1 MAYRKISF
9 EYDLSSLY
17 ARLAG
22 LDYSDY
28 LNVKADFLNQ
38 ARIAGYQEKRLQQ
51 FWQRV
56 CKKLNSSYGY
66 KKPLSNDWANVR
78 MRIYRQYGST
88 RL

>member
-1 MAYRKISF
+1 MAYRKIAF
-9 EYDLSSLY
+9 EYDLSSLHN
-17 ARLAG
+17 RLAG

-38 ARIAGYQEKRLQQ
+38 ARIAGYSEVRLQQ

-56 CKKLNSSYGY
+56 CKKLDSAYGY

-78 MRIYRQYGST
+78 MRIYRQSGTT

>member
-1 MAYRKISF
+1 MPYRKVNF

-28 LNVKADFLNQ
+28 LDVKSDFLNQ
-38 ARIAGYQEKRLQQ
+38 ARSAGYTEVRLQQ

-56 CKKLNSSYGY
+56 CKKLDKAYGY

-78 MRIYRQYGST
+78 MRIYRQSGTT